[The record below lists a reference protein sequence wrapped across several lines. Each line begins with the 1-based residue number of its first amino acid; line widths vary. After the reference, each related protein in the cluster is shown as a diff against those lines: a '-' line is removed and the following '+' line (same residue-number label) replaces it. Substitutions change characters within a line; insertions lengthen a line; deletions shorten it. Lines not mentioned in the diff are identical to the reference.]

1 MNAREK
7 ILTGI
12 IGGLVGLG
20 ALGFGVRTV
29 FIKPLREIDK
39 KTAGLRER
47 LNKVMADRRAFFDA
61 EDQVKKFAQRTFE
74 LDLDKASAKSAEML
88 TQQILRAG
96 LPEMEFTRLPFGPR
110 KLRGAQEIGWNVQGD
125 GPLDRMVNL
134 LFLLEADPH
143 LHRVDGLTVSAGES
157 AGQVRVRFRY
167 TTLVLDSPPDFEPV
181 NLQPKFAL
189 DSPQRRVFDG
199 IVQRDILRPYIRR
212 AVAPGPGNPGGVP
225 PGTSPGGAPG
235 PESFKVVSLSDWMG
249 QPEVHVRDMVGQRT
263 LRFKPGDALAGGTI
277 VMVDYRSMPK
287 SGNELLQAFSRVI
300 VRIGEEYWAIETG
313 KTLAQKY
320 RLAPDQLPDALARLE
335 ASKNAARQ

>member
-7 ILTGI
+7 VLAGI
-12 IGGLVGLG
+12 VGGLVGLA
-20 ALGFGVRTV
+20 ALGFGGRALLL
-29 FIKPLREIDK
+29 KPLKDIDK
-39 KTAGLRER
+39 KTSGLRER
-47 LNKVMADRRAFFDA
+47 LNKVKAEQRAFFHA
-61 EDQVKKFAQRTFE
+61 EDEVKKLTQRTF
-74 LDLDKASAKSAEML
+74 DDDIDKASAKSAEML

-125 GPLDRMVNL
+125 GSLDRVVNL

-167 TTLVLDSPPDFEPV
+167 TTLVMDPAPEVAAV

-199 IVQRDILRPYIRR
+199 IVQRDILRPYIKR
-212 AVAPGPGNPGGVP
+212 VVVPIPGSPGGTQ
-225 PGTSPGGAPG
+225 PGTSPGAAPG
-235 PESFKVVSLSDWMG
+235 PESFKIVSLSEWLG
-249 QPEVHVRDMVGQRT
+249 QPEVHVRDTVNQRT
-263 LRFKPGDALAGGTI
+263 MRFKPGDALAGGTI
-277 VMVDYRSMPK
+277 VMVDYRTMPK
-287 SGNELLQAFSRVI
+287 AGNELLQAFSRVI

-313 KTLAQKY
+313 KTLGQKY
-320 RLAPDQLPDALARLE
+320 RLGPEQLPAALARLE
-335 ASKNAARQ
+335 AARAGTP